1 MYEFTIDSK
10 YLTVLGSGVSVLV
23 AGAGGIAGV
32 RDDNMTCV
40 CSRYENSRFYLFLQ
54 ADNNVTVACLCFCF
68 MCRFRYPLNFAV

>member
-40 CSRYENSRFYLFLQ
+40 CSRYENENEYFPSS
-54 ADNNVTVACLCFCF
+54 
-68 MCRFRYPLNFAV
+68 